1 MAGLNK
7 DKDKNKNQGG
17 TPFRFTKGV
26 SISELQGR
34 ADFSDLM
41 VYGLNPL
48 LLEGANEEPS
58 AFEQIYQT
66 FTLTRNNIPF
76 PTYKG
81 LVVGKIV
88 EGQDIPFVSLGTGTQ
103 TISAEDYGVR
113 CGFTH
118 QMIRDD
124 QVDVMR
130 FTTIELGKAHTR
142 TKNMVAFAAL
152 EAGAGHSMASTTPG
166 KLNIKD
172 IRSAKREAALFRE
185 TGTGIPRPTYFT
197 HLIINPDQQDDLLP
211 DTIEQTPPGIV
222 FDQSTG
228 DIKGVCGLSVIQT
241 AWVTPG
247 VALLVKA
254 KDKLLYCVREA
265 LQLDRTENFSNAAEE
280 VRTLEAYTFAILYG
294 DNVYKITGCGEDE
307 GTEGTEP

>member
-1 MAGLNK
+1 MPEFK
-7 DKDKNKNQGG
+7 
-17 TPFRFTKGV
+17 FSKGIR
-26 SISELQGR
+26 ISELQGR
-34 ADFSDLM
+34 ADFADLM

-48 LLEGANEEPS
+48 LLDGANEEPS
-58 AFEQIYQT
+58 QYEEIFQT
-66 FTLTRNNIPF
+66 FNLTRNNIPF

-81 LVVGKIV
+81 LVVGKIE

-142 TKNMVAFAAL
+142 TKNKVAFGAL
-152 EAGAGHSMASTTPG
+152 EAGAGHSKAASTSGT
-166 KLNIKD
+166 LTLKD
-172 IRSAKREAALFRE
+172 IRDAKKEAAQFKE
-185 TGTGIPRPTYFT
+185 SGTNIPRPTYFT
-197 HLIINPDQQDDLLP
+197 HLIINPDQQDDLIP
-211 DTIEQTPPGIV
+211 ATMETVPPGV
-222 FDQSTG
+222 VLDPNTG
-228 DIKGVCGLSVIQT
+228 DVKGVCGLSVINT

-247 VALLVKA
+247 VALLVRA
-254 KDKLLYCVREA
+254 KDKLLYCVREE
-265 LQLDRTENFSNAAEE
+265 LQLDRTENFANAAEE

-294 DNVYKITGCGEDE
+294 DNVYKITNC
-307 GTEGTEP
+307 

>member
-1 MAGLNK
+1 MPEFK
-7 DKDKNKNQGG
+7 
-17 TPFRFTKGV
+17 FSKGIR
-26 SISELQGR
+26 ISELQGR
-34 ADFSDLM
+34 ADFADLM

-48 LLEGANEEPS
+48 LLDGANEEPS
-58 AFEQIYQT
+58 QYEEIFQT
-66 FTLTRNNIPF
+66 FNLTRNNIPF

-81 LVVGKIV
+81 LVVGKIE

-142 TKNMVAFAAL
+142 TKNKVAFGAL
-152 EAGAGHSMASTTPG
+152 EAGAGHSKAASTSGT
-166 KLNIKD
+166 LTLKD
-172 IRSAKREAALFRE
+172 IRDAKKEAAQFKE
-185 TGTGIPRPTYFT
+185 SGTNIPRPTYFT
-197 HLIINPDQQDDLLP
+197 HLIINPDQQDDLIP
-211 DTIEQTPPGIV
+211 ATMDTVPPGV
-222 FDQSTG
+222 VLDPNTG
-228 DIKGVCGLSVIQT
+228 DVKGVCGLSVINT

-247 VALLVKA
+247 VALLVRA
-254 KDKLLYCVREA
+254 KDKLLYCVREE
-265 LQLDRTENFSNAAEE
+265 LQLDRTENFANAAEE

-294 DNVYKITGCGEDE
+294 DNVYKITNC
-307 GTEGTEP
+307 

>member
-1 MAGLNK
+1 MPEFK
-7 DKDKNKNQGG
+7 
-17 TPFRFTKGV
+17 FSKGIR
-26 SISELQGR
+26 ISELQGR
-34 ADFSDLM
+34 ADFADLM

-48 LLEGANEEPS
+48 LLDGANEEPS
-58 AFEQIYQT
+58 QYEEIFQT
-66 FTLTRNNIPF
+66 FNLTRNNIPF

-81 LVVGKIV
+81 LVVGKIE

-142 TKNMVAFAAL
+142 TKNKVAFGAL
-152 EAGAGHSMASTTPG
+152 EAGAGHSKAASTPG
-166 KLNIKD
+166 KLTLQD
-172 IRSAKREAALFRE
+172 IRDAKREAAQFKE
-185 TGTGIPRPTYFT
+185 SGTNIPRPTYFT
-197 HLIINPDQQDDLLP
+197 HLIINPDQQDDLIP
-211 DTIEQTPPGIV
+211 STMETVPPGV
-222 FDQSTG
+222 VLDPNTG
-228 DIKGVCGLSVIQT
+228 DVKGVCGLSVINT

-247 VALLVKA
+247 VALLVRA
-254 KDKLLYCVREA
+254 KDKLLYCVREE
-265 LQLDRTENFSNAAEE
+265 LQLDRTENFANAAEE

-294 DNVYKITGCGEDE
+294 DNVYKITNC
-307 GTEGTEP
+307 